1 MARRVSQI
9 SAHETVAIPNDLT
22 DEQFEGE
29 FVILIPLYKRLFE
42 CMPKYYNNDIIWNVL
57 SSIFQYFET
66 KVV

>member
-29 FVILIPLYKRLFE
+29 FVILIPLHQRLLYV
-42 CMPKYYNNDIIWNVL
+42 KNVP
-57 SSIFQYFET
+57 SSIAL
-66 KVV
+66 